1 MEYDYPYLYEKQ
13 TTAPKYTNDE
23 RVGLSSVTGSMIY
36 NTTINK
42 MQCYDGSNWN
52 DLF

>member
-23 RVGLSSVTGSMIY
+23 RVGLSTVTGSMIF
-36 NTTINK
+36 NTTANK